1 MTFDILKLVSFCQ
14 LHRQFAKCRNAGQL
28 KMAMNIQRRDRL
40 FITEEQSLKV
50 QSYKVTVH
58 FYCY

>member
-1 MTFDILKLVSFCQ
+1 MTFDILKVVSFCQ

-40 FITEEQSLKV
+40 YITEEQSLKV
-50 QSYKVTVH
+50 QKLPVD
-58 FYCY
+58 FQ